1 MVARTLDSTNLV
13 WDKSQ
18 VFAPEIQ
25 SFMLDLDDAD
35 HRHGLLTESRPRHL
49 MALQDPNEQLEQ
61 FRALLTGNAAKNAVD
76 RSE

>member
-1 MVARTLDSTNLV
+1 
-13 WDKSQ
+13 
-18 VFAPEIQ
+18 
-25 SFMLDLDDAD
+25 MLDLDDAD